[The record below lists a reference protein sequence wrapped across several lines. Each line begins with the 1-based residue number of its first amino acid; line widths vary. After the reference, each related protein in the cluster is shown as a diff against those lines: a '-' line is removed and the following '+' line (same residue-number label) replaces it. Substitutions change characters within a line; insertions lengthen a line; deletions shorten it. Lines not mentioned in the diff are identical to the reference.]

1 MQLKE
6 RSHIRRDW
14 ALWLVLLFSEREQ
27 IILKMA
33 LIIIPPT
40 LSKSR
45 CLRTSATIQNLL
57 IIKPLIPRTPDRRS
71 GGVGGTM
78 IKALKITYCFR

>member
-1 MQLKE
+1 M
-6 RSHIRRDW
+6 
-14 ALWLVLLFSEREQ
+14 
-27 IILKMA
+27 
-33 LIIIPPT
+33 IIPPT

-57 IIKPLIPRTPDRRS
+57 IIKPLIPRTQDRRS

-78 IKALKITYCFR
+78 IKAFFLVYCS